1 MISHTEEN
9 YLKAIFKLTEAEDRP
24 ASTNALAAE
33 MATAPPS
40 VTDMLKRLAAKE
52 LIFYEKH
59 RGVTL
64 SELGQKTATKLVRRH
79 RLWEVF
85 LVEKLGFG
93 WESVHDIAEQLE
105 HVQGDGLTD
114 RLDQFLGYPKF
125 DPHGDPIP
133 DAEGRFNRLDQLPL
147 ARLNLGQSAV
157 VTGVNDHSPVFLKF
171 LEKNGLQLGTAL
183 QLLERIEFD
192 GSVRVQ
198 LEDGQIALLSEK
210 ACANLLVKVSSR

>member
-1 MISHTEEN
+1 MISQAEEN
-9 YLKAIFKLTEAEDRP
+9 YLKAIFKLTEAENRP

-33 MATAPPS
+33 MATAAPS
-40 VTDMLKRLAAKE
+40 VTDMLKRLAAKGF
-52 LIFYEKH
+52 IFYEKH

-64 SELGQKTATKLVRRH
+64 SELGQKTATELVRKH

-93 WESVHDIAEQLE
+93 WESVHDLAEQLE
-105 HVQGDGLTD
+105 HVHGEGLTG
-114 RLDQFLGYPKF
+114 RLDKFLGYPKF

-133 DAEGRFNRLDQLPL
+133 DAEGRFHRIDQLPL
-147 ARLNLGQSAV
+147 ARLEAGQSAV

-183 QLLERIEFD
+183 QFLEKTEFD
-192 GSVRVQ
+192 GSVKIKFS
-198 LEDGQIALLSEK
+198 DGREALLSEK
-210 ACANLLVKVSSR
+210 VCANLFVKLV

>member
-1 MISHTEEN
+1 MISHAEEN

-33 MATAPPS
+33 MATAAPS

-64 SELGQKTATKLVRRH
+64 SEIGQKIATELVRKH

-93 WESVHDIAEQLE
+93 WESVHDLAEQLE
-105 HVQGDGLTD
+105 HVQGEGLTS
-114 RLDQFLGYPKF
+114 RLDKFLGYPKF

-133 DAEGRFNRLDQLPL
+133 DAEGRFHRLEQMPI
-147 ARLNLGQSAV
+147 ARLEPGQSAV
-157 VTGVNDHSPVFLKF
+157 VTGVNDHTAVFLKF

-192 GSVRVQ
+192 G
-198 LEDGQIALLSEK
+198 K
-210 ACANLLVKVSSR
+210 